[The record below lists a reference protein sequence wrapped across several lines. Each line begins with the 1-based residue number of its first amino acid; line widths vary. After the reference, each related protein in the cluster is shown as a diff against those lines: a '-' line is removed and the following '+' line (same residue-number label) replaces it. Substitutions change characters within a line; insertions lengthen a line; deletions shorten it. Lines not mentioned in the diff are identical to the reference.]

1 MKTTSNKTKNEDELK
16 NIKTTSK
23 KNDNDLKNDED
34 KLKKKFLNEDDVKK
48 NMKRGLP
55 LSLVEICFIFKY
67 ERNMCLQV
75 NTQSCNKL
83 IIAVKNLII

>member
-34 KLKKKFLNEDDVKK
+34 KLKFFFLNEDDVKK
-48 NMKRGLP
+48 
-55 LSLVEICFIFKY
+55 I
-67 ERNMCLQV
+67 
-75 NTQSCNKL
+75 
-83 IIAVKNLII
+83 